1 MSVREK
7 LIESLEGLGYQIA
20 LQGSFD
26 VNEDIPDKVI
36 TYRIADA
43 PVIRYYNNKPAAVGY
58 YLQVNAYCRKI
69 SELDALANE
78 VKDKLLSAGFT
89 TDADPIDAGY
99 DKDTGHYGTLM
110 DYYYLDRKE
119 V

>member
-1 MSVREK
+1 MSVRDK
-7 LIESLEGLGYQIA
+7 LIEALEPLGYEIA
-20 LQGSFD
+20 LQGSLD
-26 VNEDIPDKVI
+26 PNDMPDKFI

-69 SELDALANE
+69 SKLDAFANE
-78 VKDKLLSAGFT
+78 VMKKLLSAGFT
-89 TDADPIDAGY
+89 TDAEPMDAGF
-99 DKDTGHYGTLM
+99 DKETGHYGTFM